1 MDKLCAASPSLHL
14 RAAPLARKSLYP
26 QTTLPCPLTP
36 ALASICQPY
45 SPSRRFIAS
54 PRDRAQSRVL
64 SSPLDQPTPP
74 PPHSDDDRSLRRPA
88 GAGGRS
94 AALRRRAPAAVQW
107 CANHSAA
114 TRARLYAPTIGAFAA
129 TGGVCASNWIRLRA
143 SLRSRLLDCAKSGGA
158 HCTSRWPVPR
168 TSHLPLSQT
177 QNHRRARCFIFFF
190 LQSLNDDD
198 DDREQQQH
206 QQRTT
211 TTSFRA

>member
-1 MDKLCAASPSLHL
+1 M
-14 RAAPLARKSLYP
+14 KSERRR
-26 QTTLPCPLTP
+26 
-36 ALASICQPY
+36 ALALECVFVGQTLRGVAQP
-45 SPSRRFIAS
+45 SFARRTACEEVTLSANNPPLPLDTRTSFYLPTLLPVSEIHCIS
-54 PRDRAQSRVL
+54 PRPRSIARSFVPPR
-64 SSPLDQPTPP
+64 PTPP

-177 QNHRRARCFIFFF
+177 QNHRRARRYKPWANWNPSISASSM
-190 LQSLNDDD
+190 L
-198 DDREQQQH
+198 
-206 QQRTT
+206 
-211 TTSFRA
+211 A